1 MWLNRTTAP
10 LLYGA
15 ALLLVSVA
23 APAYGL
29 PAAQLSGVNL
39 ALTVCYLVWL
49 FLAALP
55 RLKRR
60 FLRHDD
66 RGRTPPA
73 DFDHPRPDLGD
84 PAVRVAPGR
93 SRVRVLRAA
102 RQEVADDA

>member
-39 ALTVCYLVWL
+39 ALTACYLVWL
-49 FLAALP
+49 FLAVLP

-60 FLRHDD
+60 WLRHDD

-73 DFDHPRPDLGD
+73 DSDHAGPDLGD
-84 PAVRVAPGR
+84 APLRVAPGR
-93 SRVRVLRAA
+93 SRVRVLRATRKA
-102 RQEVADDA
+102 VDDA